1 MIIFAFM
8 KKILAIV
15 NPIAGKKKKIKPET
29 LAVEVI
35 QNKADIEWLYW
46 QSAEMDIAQ
55 AAVEKLSQSKFDI
68 VAVFGGDGT
77 VNRIARVLVHRP
89 EALLIIPMGS
99 GNGLARH
106 LKIPMNYA
114 SALRL
119 AIEGK
124 TTSIDAAKM
133 NNETFF
139 CTAGLGFDAFIA
151 YRFAHAGKRGYAT
164 YIKTVFKEFFR
175 YKSQSYIISF
185 NNDQI
190 ELKAFFITIA
200 NANQWG
206 NDVKVAP
213 HAKINDGL
221 LELIAL
227 KPFKWIEIP
236 MLVIRL
242 FSNSFHRSCRV
253 ENLAASKITIKTK
266 GEQNYAHFDGEPFM
280 IINSIEFINLP
291 QALKVI
297 VK

>member
-1 MIIFAFM
+1 M

-15 NPIAGKKKKIKPET
+15 NPIAGKKKKIKLET

-133 NNETFF
+133 KN
-139 CTAGLGFDAFIA
+139 
-151 YRFAHAGKRGYAT
+151 
-164 YIKTVFKEFFR
+164 
-175 YKSQSYIISF
+175 
-185 NNDQI
+185 
-190 ELKAFFITIA
+190 
-200 NANQWG
+200 
-206 NDVKVAP
+206 
-213 HAKINDGL
+213 
-221 LELIAL
+221 
-227 KPFKWIEIP
+227 
-236 MLVIRL
+236 
-242 FSNSFHRSCRV
+242 
-253 ENLAASKITIKTK
+253 
-266 GEQNYAHFDGEPFM
+266 
-280 IINSIEFINLP
+280 
-291 QALKVI
+291 
-297 VK
+297 

>member
-1 MIIFAFM
+1 M

-29 LAVEVI
+29 LAIEVI
-35 QNKADIEWLYW
+35 QDKAEIEWLYW

-55 AAVEKLSQSKFDI
+55 AAIEKLNQSKFDI

-77 VNRIARVLVHRP
+77 VNRIAQVLVHRP

-106 LKIPMNYA
+106 LKIPMNYTK
-114 SALRL
+114 ALRL
-119 AIEGK
+119 AIDGK
-124 TTSIDAAKM
+124 VVSIDAANM
-133 NNETFF
+133 NKETFF

-151 YRFAHAGKRGYAT
+151 YRFAHAGKRGYKT
-164 YIKTVFKEFFR
+164 YIKTVFKEFFS
-175 YKSQSYIISF
+175 YKSKSYTISF
-185 NNDQI
+185 NNEQI
-190 ELKAFFITIA
+190 DLKAFFITIA

-206 NDVKVAP
+206 NNVKVAP
-213 HAKINDGL
+213 HAKIDDGL

-236 MLVIRL
+236 ILIVRL
-242 FSNSFHRSCRV
+242 FSHSFHRSCRI
-253 ENLAASKITIKTK
+253 ENLTASKVTIKTK
-266 GEQNYAHFDGEPFM
+266 EEQNYAHFDGEPTM
-280 IINSIEFINLP
+280 INNSIEFHNLH
-291 QALKVI
+291 QALKVV